1 MRITVI
7 TRNNIPMKVPL
18 RRVGNSLGVILPKAM
33 LDAWGMSEG
42 DELELDERGLRP
54 PARGG
59 FTHQELDQLRHTLSL
74 AVVRRC
80 TPREIRA
87 QILANLQRWGRQGAW
102 VSAYDEWRRIAQSD
116 DDGLLFAAMLGRD
129 EEAVRLRQSM
139 PYVGLLSEAEVR
151 KLHEEAG
158 A

>member
-1 MRITVI
+1 
-7 TRNNIPMKVPL
+7 
-18 RRVGNSLGVILPKAM
+18 
-33 LDAWGMSEG
+33 
-42 DELELDERGLRP
+42 
-54 PARGG
+54 
-59 FTHQELDQLRHTLSL
+59 
-74 AVVRRC
+74 
-80 TPREIRA
+80 A

>member
-1 MRITVI
+1 V
-7 TRNNIPMKVPL
+7 
-18 RRVGNSLGVILPKAM
+18 
-33 LDAWGMSEG
+33 
-42 DELELDERGLRP
+42 LELSERGLRP
-54 PARGG
+54 LPRAGY
-59 FTHQELDQLRHTLSL
+59 THQELDQLRHALSL

-87 QILANLQRWGRQGAW
+87 QILSNLHRWQRQGVW

-116 DDGLLFAAMLGRD
+116 DDGVLFAAMLGRD
-129 EEAVRLRQSM
+129 DEAARLRQSM
-139 PYVGLLSEAEVR
+139 PYVGLLSEAEVS